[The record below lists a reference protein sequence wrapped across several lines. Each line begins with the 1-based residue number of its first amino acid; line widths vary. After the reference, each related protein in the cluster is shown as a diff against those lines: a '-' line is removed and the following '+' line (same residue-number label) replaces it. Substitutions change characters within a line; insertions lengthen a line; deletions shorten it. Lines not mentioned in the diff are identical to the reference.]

1 MPRQSLLLLL
11 RGLGL
16 ALLLTLLLF
25 HVATPRTYVTPGDQV
40 TPAGPARQ
48 SREATS
54 ARKLPPDG
62 VRGQGRRGPGGDADH
77 FGTN

>member
-1 MPRQSLLLLL
+1 MPRLSLLLLL

-16 ALLLTLLLF
+16 ALLLTLLLL
-25 HVATPRTYVTPGDQV
+25 HLATPRTYVTPGDQL

-48 SREATS
+48 DRETA
-54 ARKLPPDG
+54 AERQRPLDG
-62 VRGQGRRGPGGDADH
+62 VTGQGRRAPVGDADH

>member
-1 MPRQSLLLLL
+1 MPRLSLLLLL

-25 HVATPRTYVTPGDQV
+25 HLATPRTYVTPGDQLAPV
-40 TPAGPARQ
+40 RQ
-48 SREATS
+48 GRETTAE
-54 ARKLPPDG
+54 RKPPREG
-62 VRGQGRRGPGGDADH
+62 VRGPGRRASVGDADH

>member
-1 MPRQSLLLLL
+1 MPRLSLLLLL

-16 ALLLTLLLF
+16 ALLLTLLLL
-25 HVATPRTYVTPGDQV
+25 HLATPRTTVTPGDRL

-48 SREATS
+48 GRETTAE
-54 ARKLPPDG
+54 RKLPREG
-62 VRGQGRRGPGGDADH
+62 LRGQGRRAPVGDADH